1 MWHNFISFD
10 YRKLLVENRR
20 MFRCFCHTKTLTR
33 VSYNQLEKPAVL
45 LPFSSKYIH
54 KIEKRGMQTKR
65 CYLLFIRGE
74 IFRVV
79 SLKVSLQS
87 LNISFNNRSK
97 KGLACLHDAPDAYL
111 PDADGISDYETPF
124 ACLGRLFDF
133 GSWFTYA
140 IGWHFEVVNFR
151 RRRSRTQAD
160 RKESCHVNNPPS
172 RGHLGAMVSCCE
184 CPDERPRNG
193 ESEKDE
199 TSGND
204 GGGGRGR
211 GRKAEGEK
219 RALCFCSFLPLPL
232 RRRFRSPQFP
242 ARPTIC
248 PWVSEDAPPDKVA
261 LFWFA
266 QGRRLPVTYRWL
278 LKLSLPTVATLS
290 IRPVI
295 RAERNTV

>member
-20 MFRCFCHTKTLTR
+20 MFRCSCHTKTLTR
-33 VSYNQLEKPAVL
+33 VSYNQLDKPAVL

-54 KIEKRGMQTKR
+54 KIEERGMQTKR

-172 RGHLGAMVSCCE
+172 RGHLGAIVSCCE

-193 ESEKDE
+193 EWGERERWNERKRRR
-199 TSGND
+199 
-204 GGGGRGR
+204 RGE
-211 GRKAEGEK
+211 GAGEK
-219 RALCFCSFLPLPL
+219 SRRGEKSSLFLLFSPLLLFSPSPSAVVSAHPNFPPAPRSAPGSPRM
-232 RRRFRSPQFP
+232 RRRTKLHCSGLRK
-242 ARPTIC
+242 
-248 PWVSEDAPPDKVA
+248 VEDCQ
-261 LFWFA
+261 LHT
-266 QGRRLPVTYRWL
+266 GGY
-278 LKLSLPTVATLS
+278 
-290 IRPVI
+290 
-295 RAERNTV
+295 